1 MKKQR
6 QPMSDNENSVFGV
19 NPVLEKLRA
28 SAKDILEILISESSD
43 RGALRQISQEAA
55 RLKLRVTAVPRA
67 VLDRLAGGQRHQ
79 GVVAKIEAYRYLPF
93 EALLEKISGSLNS
106 EWILILDSLTDPRN
120 FGALLRAA
128 EAVGIRYIIIPK
140 DRSVQVTPLVVKA
153 SAGAV
158 YHVNVI
164 KATNLRRVI
173 LELKRRG
180 FWIVGLNE
188 ASQECVYDKTFPSRL
203 AIILG
208 SEGKGVRP
216 VNLQECDFLVSIP
229 MLGKVESL
237 NVAVAGAVFLY
248 ELFRQKRNLDHQST

>member
-1 MKKQR
+1 
-6 QPMSDNENSVFGV
+6 MSDHPNLVFGV

-55 RLKLRVTAVPRA
+55 RLKLPVTAVPRA
-67 VLDRLAGGQRHQ
+67 VLDRLAAGQRHQ

-140 DRSVQVTPLVVKA
+140 DRSVQVTPLVVNLGAHTEIADA
-153 SAGAV
+153 SLSSTSPW
-158 YHVNVI
+158 I
-164 KATNLRRVI
+164 
-173 LELKRRG
+173 G
-180 FWIVGLNE
+180 FV
-188 ASQECVYDKTFPSRL
+188 T
-203 AIILG
+203 
-208 SEGKGVRP
+208 
-216 VNLQECDFLVSIP
+216 LVSP
-229 MLGKVESL
+229 WSL
-237 NVAVAGAVFLY
+237 PWS
-248 ELFRQKRNLDHQST
+248 RRPHQPRSRHSRRCGRSVPSVVSLP